1 MIATKKN
8 KVVTRGKSS
17 VWDVRILCTEYDGG
31 ALTDVFDGCVEGP
44 HTGVFDFRTEQVKR
58 KRKSWSKETVR
69 LFGEF
74 DFYEHKFLLIKSD
87 YRQFFSCDEYKMS
100 GVEWLLWAANQNKMH
115 GHADSFFRSIIE
127 TEERLLRLV
136 TQKTKIDTDWDHW
149 YSL

>member
-1 MIATKKN
+1 MTATKKN
-8 KVVTRGKSS
+8 KVVTRGDSS
-17 VWDVRILCTEYDGG
+17 VWDVRILCTEFDGG

-58 KRKSWSKETVR
+58 KRKSWSKETVK

-74 DFYEHKFLLIKSD
+74 DFYEHKFLLIKPDLS
-87 YRQFFSCDEYKMS
+87 FFRTCGNNMS
-100 GVEWLLWAANQNKMH
+100 GVEWLLGTANEKKMH
-115 GHADSFFRSIIE
+115 GHAASFFRSIIE
-127 TEERLLRLV
+127 TEERRLRLV

>member
-1 MIATKKN
+1 MTATKKN

-58 KRKSWSKETVR
+58 KRKSWSKETIK

-87 YRQFFSCDEYKMS
+87 SHQFFNLLGPVMS
-100 GVEWLLWAANQNKMH
+100 GVEWLLGAANEKKMH
-115 GHADSFFRSIIE
+115 GPTDSFFRSIIE

-136 TQKTKIDTDWDHW
+136 THKTKIDTDWDHW
-149 YSL
+149 FSL

>member
-1 MIATKKN
+1 MTAIKKN

-58 KRKSWSKETVR
+58 KRKSWSKETIK

-87 YRQFFSCDEYKMS
+87 NSQFFNCDGYDMS
-100 GVEWLLWAANQNKMH
+100 GVEWLLQVANDKKMY
-115 GHADSFFRSIIE
+115 GPADSFFRSIIE

-149 YSL
+149 LSL